1 MLMMIGP
8 IMMIVQYGP
17 SIILQ
22 YWFHQLIGFIL
33 YCTLPFLLLS
43 GSICKISKDRSDI
56 DPKTV
61 YDRIR
66 GHTIFGWVYVFF
78 VHVPMLTGWFGGIT
92 NYVFG
97 VIVIVDLFSYG
108 SFVYLKFSKKKI

>member
-1 MLMMIGP
+1 MFIGP

-22 YWFHQLIGFIL
+22 FWYHQLIGFML
-33 YCTLPFLLLS
+33 YCILPILLIS
-43 GSICKISKDRSDI
+43 GSICKISKDRNDV
-56 DPKTV
+56 DPKLV
-61 YDRIR
+61 YERAK
-66 GHTIFGWVYVFF
+66 GHTIFGWVYIFL

-97 VIVIVDLFSYG
+97 FIVIVDLFSYG
-108 SFVYLKFSKKKI
+108 FYVYLKFNKKKV